1 MPTMTAATAR
11 KVVAF
16 VLIGL
21 FAGACGTT
29 VSPAPSRTPGA
40 TARPPATPTPTPEPP
55 LFPLAVIARFTDL
68 RVSLE
73 QEELAAALAGGDV
86 LAPCGLEEL
95 ALGDE
100 DLPLPDPAACLPPA
114 EVVAKVQAK
123 GGPLGLVPV
132 GSVSPAV
139 KVLRLGD
146 ADLFGS
152 PSRRAQPYPLVGVG
166 GSVDPAAVAY
176 DAREVRTLISLGD
189 TCPDRGVSQQTIG
202 LGRGWDWALDGGTAH
217 YTGIA
222 VDRRYTG
229 RDGNGWPVVRAVRV
243 GDHGK
248 IRAILQDADITIDD
262 FECPMVEN
270 FTQARG
276 NSTIFSIDPRV
287 APLLADAGVDLVT
300 IGSNHITDRGTR
312 GLRQTMDYLDEV
324 GIEHVGAGMDLAEAL
339 APGVVEVRGLRFAF
353 LGWDST
359 IGSLDATADSPGV
372 ANMSTANLR
381 VSIRRAREAG
391 DIVIGLP
398 QWNWPEYY
406 AEFTSR
412 ALKQRDTLYELGV
425 DHILGAGTHW
435 AGAMS
440 LTAGEAGDARPQL
453 AVTSHGNFLFGQD
466 WSRQTQEGVIYELTF
481 YGTRLAQVRI
491 IPYIMLDQAQPNVTD
506 PLSDGAYVQKQVFN
520 ASIFELP

>member
-1 MPTMTAATAR
+1 MPAMTAATAR
-11 KVVAF
+11 KVVALAL
-16 VLIGL
+16 VGL
-21 FAGACGTT
+21 LAAACGATM
-29 VSPAPSRTPGA
+29 SPTPSQTPGP
-40 TARPPATPTPTPEPP
+40 TARPPATPSPTPEPP
-55 LFPLAVIARFTDL
+55 LFPLAVIAQFTDL
-68 RVSLE
+68 RVSIE
-73 QEELAAALAGGDV
+73 QDDLAADLAAGDILV
-86 LAPCGLEEL
+86 PCGLEGL

-100 DLPLPDPAACLPPA
+100 SLALPEPVACLPPDEIVA
-114 EVVAKVQAK
+114 VVRAK
-123 GGPLGLVPV
+123 GGLGLLPV
-132 GSVSPAV
+132 GAVTPAV
-139 KVLRLGD
+139 KVLRVGD

-152 PSRRAQPYPLVGVG
+152 PSRRVQPYPVVAV
-166 GSVDPAAVAY
+166 SAAFEAGLIAY
-176 DAREVRTLISLGD
+176 DTGDVRTLVSIGD
-189 TCPDRGVSQQTIG
+189 TCPDRGVSQQTVV
-202 LGRGWDWALDGGTAH
+202 LGKGWDWALDGGTAR
-217 YTGIA
+217 YTGIGI
-222 VDRRYTG
+222 DRRFTG
-229 RDGNGWPVVRAVRV
+229 RNGNGWPVVKAVRV
-243 GDHGK
+243 GDRGK
-248 IRAILQDADITIDD
+248 IRAILRDAEIAIDD

-324 GIEHVGAGMDLAEAL
+324 GIVHVGAGMDLPEAL
-339 APGVVEVRGLRFAF
+339 RPGVIEVRGLRFAF

-359 IGSLDATADSPGV
+359 IGSLHATADSPGV
-372 ANMSTANLR
+372 ATMSTANLR
-381 VSIRRAREAG
+381 ASVKQAREAG

-425 DHILGAGTHW
+425 DHILGSGTHW

-440 LTAGEAGDARPQL
+440 LTAGEAEDSAPRL

-466 WSRQTQEGVIYELTF
+466 WSRQTQEGVLYELTF

-506 PLSDGAYVQKQVFN
+506 PLTDGAYVQGQVFD